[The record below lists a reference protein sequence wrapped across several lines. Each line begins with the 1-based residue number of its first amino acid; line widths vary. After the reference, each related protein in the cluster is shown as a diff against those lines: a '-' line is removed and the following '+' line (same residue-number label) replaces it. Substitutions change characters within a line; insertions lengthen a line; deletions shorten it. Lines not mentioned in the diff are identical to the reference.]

1 MVLRLLQHVK
11 NLQNYMGTSKASKI
25 AQRMTRD
32 ATILGIAEPLTRS
45 GSEPNEDYGFIVQPE
60 STKGLKGKDLALAT
74 IKNKFRYAKEGTLIG
89 GGFPL
94 VAKIAQQ
101 LYKYVAKPVVKG
113 TLNLGGKTMGGVAK
127 VASMDKYILPTMAKG
142 LRYAAVKP
150 LEKVVAPII
159 IGAWSRTN
167 PIKVAK
173 QLPPFSEWRMLT
185 KTNPNKVTS
194 EIKSLDDFL
203 SNFRSFADDT
213 IEMGLIKEEL
223 KNTIKGKSRR
233 INKALDDLDEA
244 YYELAQGFQGKYNK
258 GITSRVGKI

>member
-1 MVLRLLQHVK
+1 
-11 NLQNYMGTSKASKI
+11 
-25 AQRMTRD
+25 
-32 ATILGIAEPLTRS
+32 
-45 GSEPNEDYGFIVQPE
+45 
-60 STKGLKGKDLALAT
+60 
-74 IKNKFRYAKEGTLIG
+74 
-89 GGFPL
+89 
-94 VAKIAQQ
+94 
-101 LYKYVAKPVVKG
+101 
-113 TLNLGGKTMGGVAK
+113 MGGVAK
-127 VASMDKYILPTMAKG
+127 VASMDKYILPNMAKG

-244 YYELAQGFQGKYNK
+244 YYELDIAFQGKYNK
-258 GITSRVGKI
+258 GITSRVGQNYDLDKVMEYLKGQRKLSDLPKEYHVSAKDINNQLEELREGLSKALPNNAKFADFKKDLFFIY